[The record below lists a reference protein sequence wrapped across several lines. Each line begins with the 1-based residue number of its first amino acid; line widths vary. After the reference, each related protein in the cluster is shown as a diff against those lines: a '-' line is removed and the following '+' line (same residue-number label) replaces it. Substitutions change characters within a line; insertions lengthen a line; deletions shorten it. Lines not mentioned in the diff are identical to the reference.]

1 MLQCFIIAR
10 IGKNRKSHNT
20 AKTRIQLSKMDK
32 SALIS
37 IIIPFHNSEKH
48 LEKCLNSIVNQTY
61 NELEII
67 LVNDGSEDGSPDI
80 AERFAREDGRIC
92 VISIPQSGVSVARNT
107 GLENASG
114 EYIMFADSDDMMNT
128 KIIKRMMKVMQSTDA
143 DIVSCGIERTEILK
157 EEPISRDIVTDTYTR
172 KEYLRLFFKIRSNE
186 WVHYPVAKL
195 YKKELLMMPLY
206 PPGIR
211 VGEDVVGTYR
221 AITKAKKIVALK
233 DVGYYYFINPES
245 ATGEFSEKDF
255 DLIEVWDQMV
265 RITKGVKP
273 DHTFALLGRKRI
285 NFTLLLRLLT
295 QVPAK
300 EIEVRYGARQK
311 RLLRDLRRY
320 EDELLHSP
328 VILSRKV
335 MIFLLCHFYDQVAFG
350 CDLYVRLKKK
360 RGLL

>member
-1 MLQCFIIAR
+1 
-10 IGKNRKSHNT
+10 
-20 AKTRIQLSKMDK
+20 MDR

-48 LEKCLNSIVNQTY
+48 LEKCVNSIISQTY
-61 NELEII
+61 DDLEII
-67 LVNDGSEDGSPDI
+67 LVNDGSEDGSLEI
-80 AERFAREDGRIC
+80 AEKFAKEDERIRI
-92 VISIPQSGVSVARNT
+92 ISIPQSGVSVARNT
-107 GLENASG
+107 ALENASG

-128 KIIKRMMKVMQSTDA
+128 KIIKRMMMVMQTTKA

-157 EEPISRDIVTDTYTR
+157 EGPLNKKIITDTYTK

-221 AITKAKKIVALK
+221 AIIKARKIVALR

-300 EIEVRYGARQK
+300 EIEAKYGTQQR

-328 VILSRKV
+328 VIMSRKI
-335 MIFLLCHFYDQVAFG
+335 MIFLLCHLYDPVAFG
-350 CDLYVRLKKK
+350 CDIYVRIKKK
-360 RGLL
+360 RGLI